1 MGSRTFTQKQFLTVM
16 QVSDVVKP
24 PNHLEGLKGE
34 ENLSDFLDGYCQ
46 VGITSPPALR
56 RSWISATPLNY
67 LLYALQRLRVHVVV
81 GPKYIYS

>member
-46 VGITSPPALR
+46 VGITSPPALMMLCVAAIAVTN
-56 RSWISATPLNY
+56 SSMFFNFFEFTLF
-67 LLYALQRLRVHVVV
+67 
-81 GPKYIYS
+81 